1 MYVVY
6 CACIHDSSHVCSLT
20 SYQLSDAYV
29 KLTCILPLPHVVTVL
44 YVESI
49 SIDCSQWHALQK
61 KNYILSGKMIVPF
74 LLLRTWLQ
82 TVPSGDVSGIHG
94 SHYNTYLISIIY
106 CFLYSICFF
115 LLSFKSRVRF
125 GMTGKSLWD
134 IFSQSHFMSLSSVA
148 YWCHLMG
155 RISAY
160 PFEIQR

>member
-1 MYVVY
+1 MHT
-6 CACIHDSSHVCSLT
+6 ASSSCCDCTVCWKHKHRL
-20 SYQLSDAYV
+20 LSM
-29 KLTCILPLPHVVTVL
+29 TCFT
-44 YVESI
+44 EKS
-49 SIDCSQWHALQK
+49 
-61 KNYILSGKMIVPF
+61 YILSGKMIVPF

-148 YWCHLMG
+148 LLIPSYGADICISLWDSKIKHL
-155 RISAY
+155 
-160 PFEIQR
+160 